1 MKLSRKSFLYLCSFF
16 SLLGA
21 ASAMPGSD
29 EENKRETSNLAPAV
43 AHFDAKDA
51 LPLDMWAQIFK
62 HLTPQDKLRLM
73 RVNQSFRSLMPQ
85 FITDFITKPQNSEGG
100 GFLTRE
106 AYAWLATFPN
116 LTSFKLTKNFLTRD
130 ETHLRLPAL
139 QTFLSQSNLKKLDLS
154 GNIISNDPN
163 EGTLEHPVVDL
174 MQSLPESIEMLD
186 LSDNYFSNH
195 CKSELEGME
204 FLVPLAQ
211 KPNLKILN
219 LSRIGNVDLGLN
231 PRDFDS
237 LKNTSIE
244 KLNLERT
251 LTTDASVEAFI
262 THAPEMALT
271 DLYVSNNMSITE
283 AFKETYAG
291 RPEVLN
297 KHGDQ
302 FRVHFEPAS

>member
-1 MKLSRKSFLYLCSFF
+1 MKLSRKSFLYFCSFF
-16 SLLGA
+16 SLLSA

-29 EENKRETSNLAPAV
+29 EENKLETPARAAV
-43 AHFDAKDA
+43 AHFEAEAA
-51 LPLDMWAQIFK
+51 LPAEMWVKIVEY
-62 HLTPQDKLRLM
+62 LPTQDKLRLM
-73 RVNQSFRSLMPQ
+73 RVNQFFRSFVPE
-85 FITDFITKPQNSEGG
+85 FITDFITKPQNSQVG
-100 GFLTRE
+100 GFLTEE
-106 AYAWLATFPN
+106 AYAWLASFPN
-116 LTSFKLTKNFLTRD
+116 LTSFKLTKNSLERD
-130 ETHLRLPAL
+130 QTHLRFPAL
-139 QTFLSQSNLKKLDLS
+139 QAFLSQSNLKKLYLS
-154 GNIISNDPN
+154 SNAISNYPSKDKSEYPI
-163 EGTLEHPVVDL
+163 VSL
-174 MQSLPESIEMLD
+174 MQSLPKSIEMLD